1 MIRNYYNQ
9 YKHVSSS
16 YKKTGFFSLPISN
29 SVFRYLSFF
38 ITPFFLKLNISANV
52 TTCLSGGIGVLATLF
67 IFFGTKQYLII
78 GLWIFLFSHLID
90 FVDGNIARVKG
101 TSTFFGKFIDGY
113 IDIITLT
120 ALRLS
125 LAFFVFVNNGPHYLI
140 WIGVLSV
147 ILTPYHHL
155 TLDRYSAYARWIT
168 EDTSVQLEPYLR
180 NKIMPLTLGN
190 MMCDLQ
196 CVLIFIIMFNPYIGL
211 VVYFTVGVVEAIFCI
226 ISHLL
231 AASKYMR
238 VERRSPKI
246 SDNFRPSI
254 NYFKESKNDSV

>member
-1 MIRNYYNQ
+1 
-9 YKHVSSS
+9 
-16 YKKTGFFSLPISN
+16 
-29 SVFRYLSFF
+29 
-38 ITPFFLKLNISANV
+38 
-52 TTCLSGGIGVLATLF
+52 
-67 IFFGTKQYLII
+67 
-78 GLWIFLFSHLID
+78 
-90 FVDGNIARVKG
+90 VDGNIARVKG

-211 VVYFTVGVVEAIFCI
+211 VVFFTVGVVEAIFCI

-246 SDNFRPSI
+246 SDNFMPSI

>member
-16 YKKTGFFSLPISN
+16 YKKTGFFSLSISN
-29 SVFRYLSFF
+29 RVLRYLSFF

-78 GLWIFLFSHLID
+78 GLWIFLFSLLID

-211 VVYFTVGVVEAIFCI
+211 VVFFTVGVVEAIFCI

-246 SDNFRPSI
+246 SDNFMPSI

>member
-16 YKKTGFFSLPISN
+16 YKKTGFFSLSISN
-29 SVFRYLSFF
+29 RVFRYLSFF

-78 GLWIFLFSHLID
+78 GLWIFLFSLLID

-113 IDIITLT
+113 ADIITLT

-246 SDNFRPSI
+246 SDNFMPSI

>member
-16 YKKTGFFSLPISN
+16 YKKTGFFSLSISN
-29 SVFRYLSFF
+29 RVFRYLSFF

-78 GLWIFLFSHLID
+78 GLWIFLFSLLID

-211 VVYFTVGVVEAIFCI
+211 VVFFTVGVVEAIFCI

-246 SDNFRPSI
+246 SDNFMPSI

>member
-29 SVFRYLSFF
+29 RVFRYLSFF

-78 GLWIFLFSHLID
+78 GLWIFLFSYLMD

-113 IDIITLT
+113 IDIIRLT
-120 ALRLS
+120 ALKLS
-125 LAFFVFVNNGPHYLI
+125 LVFFVFVNNGPHYLI

-147 ILTPYHHL
+147 ILTPYYHL

-180 NKIMPLTLGN
+180 DKMPLTLIN
-190 MMCDLQ
+190 IMSDLQ
-196 CVLIFIIMFNPYIGL
+196 CVSIFIIMFNPYIGL
-211 VVYFTVGVVEAIFCI
+211 VIYFTVGVVEAIFCI

-238 VERRSPKI
+238 VERRSPKN

>member
-29 SVFRYLSFF
+29 RVFRYLSFF

-78 GLWIFLFSHLID
+78 GLWIFLFSSLMD
-90 FVDGNIARVKG
+90 YVDGNIARVKG

-113 IDIITLT
+113 IDIIRLT
-120 ALRLS
+120 ALKLS
-125 LAFFVFVNNGPHYLI
+125 LVFFVFVNNGPHYLI

-147 ILTPYHHL
+147 ILTPYYHL
-155 TLDRYSAYARWIT
+155 TLDRYSAYIRWIT

-180 NKIMPLTLGN
+180 DKMPLTLIN
-190 MMCDLQ
+190 IMSDLQ
-196 CVLIFIIMFNPYIGL
+196 CVSIFIIMFNLYIGL
-211 VVYFTVGVVEAIFCI
+211 VIYFTVGVVEAIFCI

-238 VERRSPKI
+238 VERRSPKN